1 MDDSVL
7 TDDSMENFDG
17 ERPKGERWAP
27 VGAVAPSPPTIM
39 GEQSHVN
46 MADQLRNLEEEQE
59 QLNSS
64 LLALTS
70 HFAQV
75 QFRLKQVVTA
85 PGGEKESLLK
95 ELEEFAFKGCPDVRG
110 SKSQDAN
117 TLEDD
122 CEREHESKITEQRE
136 KQAELISQLKNQL
149 EDIETFAYEEGTG
162 DLPHTKVL
170 EKQET
175 IIDQLKNKLDL
186 NLEDFEKLSTDELKQ
201 RVDCAIGRIVNPA
214 KVKEQVIHQ
223 LKNQIVDLERFVVYL
238 QDEAQ
243 SPLVLSANEEPCECE
258 VHKLAPPSRD
268 IDAVSDG
275 GSDTQCCT
283 HPGGMKPRK
292 KARGKTKEEL
302 KVQKT
307 FIVLPGV
314 LRILRL
320 ASRNSRSQLLKN
332 EKSLAVLQKIQISHL
347 GCGNGMDKK
356 PTRRGKDDIGA
367 DYYDLLQ
374 ALDKATEQVIELA
387 KKKQIQ
393 DELDKDYYDS
403 DSSDSPVSRPLDEVT
418 IAVRRELA
426 PALRALFEHGLVR
439 MSTSQALMTPI
450 TACLAPQRSA
460 VPNVHAWEVFS
471 KYFEIKK
478 GKQFAESPARRLSQ
492 AFDLDIVGGTAITSR
507 QTLLAAIDH
516 VEATHQPLRR
526 SNEAR
531 FKAFVCQAL
540 NEQKLASWCRLVC
553 RTHTLMDSFYQ
564 SSSYMLRSGFD
575 GGIQI
580 LDKLSDIKFC
590 LPVDLAI
597 KQFQNIRDAF

>member
-302 KVQKT
+302 KK
-307 FIVLPGV
+307 I
-314 LRILRL
+314 RESNISNMKK
-320 ASRNSRSQLLKN
+320 A
-332 EKSLAVLQKIQISHL
+332 LAVLQYITISQL
-347 GCGNGMDKK
+347 GCGTDRMKER
-356 PTRRGKDDIGA
+356 TRRGKDDIGA

>member
-75 QFRLKQVVTA
+75 QFRLKQVVTSE
-85 PGGEKESLLK
+85 GEEKENLLK

-122 CEREHESKITEQRE
+122 CEREHESKISEQRE

-162 DLPHTKVL
+162 NLPHTKVM
-170 EKQET
+170 EKQGT

-186 NLEDFEKLSTDELKQ
+186 NLEDFEKLSTEELKQ
-201 RVDCAIGRIVNPA
+201 RVDSAIGRIVNPA

-223 LKNQIVDLERFVVYL
+223 LKNQIVDLERFINYL

-243 SPLVLSANEEPCECE
+243 SPLVLSANDEPCECE

-268 IDAVSDG
+268 IDAGSDG

-283 HPGGMKPRK
+283 HPGGIKNRK
-292 KARGKTKEEL
+292 KVKGKTKEEL
-302 KVQKT
+302 KK
-307 FIVLPGV
+307 I
-314 LRILRL
+314 RESNIS
-320 ASRNSRSQLLKN
+320 AMK
-332 EKSLAVLQKIQISHL
+332 KALAVLQYITISQL
-347 GCGNGMDKK
+347 GCGTDRMKER
-356 PTRRGKDDIGA
+356 PRRAKDDIGA

-374 ALDKATEQVIELA
+374 NLDKATERVIELA
-387 KKKQIQ
+387 RKKQIQ
-393 DELDKDYYDS
+393 DEEERDYAS
-403 DSSDSPVSRPLDEVT
+403 DSSDSPVSRPLDDVT

-426 PALRALFEHGLVR
+426 PALRALFEHGLIR

-450 TACLAPQRSA
+450 TACLAPRSTA
-460 VPNVHAWEVFS
+460 GQTVHAWEVFS

-516 VEATHQPLRR
+516 VEETHEPLRR
-526 SNEAR
+526 SHEAR

-564 SSSYMLRSGFD
+564 SWSYMLRSGFD

-597 KQFQNIRDAF
+597 KQFQNIKDAF